1 MQLQLKAT
9 VVFEKNYEAKTRLV
23 VNEGGSR
30 SSKTYSL
37 AQLFYTK
44 MKEEKDILI
53 SVVRKTTPALKA
65 TAYKDFLDVLKSNN
79 IYNED
84 NHNKTDMTYK
94 IGSNE
99 IEFFSCDEPQKM
111 RGRKR
116 DYLWENEANE
126 LSYEDHKQL
135 SMRTS
140 KQIFMDYNPSE
151 TFHWIYDHVLTRNDV
166 TVIKSTFRDNPFL
179 EVEIIKEI
187 ERYKETDE
195 NYWRI
200 YGLGERG
207 VPQAT
212 IYPKYFLCD
221 ELPEDGE
228 EIYGLDFGYNHPTS
242 LCRIKLKDD
251 DVYCEEIIY
260 ESGLTNA
267 QLIKKM
273 DSLDIKKNVIIYAD
287 HEDANR
293 IKEISDAGYWI
304 EKANKSVKDGIDSLI
319 TRKKYITKASIH
331 GIKEFQMYKWKQKD
345 ERVLDEPVKLN
356 DDFLDSLRY
365 GVYSHITKQFIG
377 FV

>member
-1 MQLQLKAT
+1 MELKLKAT
-9 VVFEKNYEAKTRLV
+9 VVFDKNYEAKTRLV

-37 AQLFYTK
+37 AQMFFMK
-44 MKEEKDILI
+44 MLEEQNILI

-65 TAYKDFLDVLKSNN
+65 TAYKDFLDVLKSNYV
-79 IYNED
+79 YNED
-84 NHNKTDMTYK
+84 FHNKTDMTYK

-116 DYLWENEANE
+116 NYLWENEANE

-151 TFHWIYDHVLTRNDV
+151 TFHWIYDHVLTRSDV
-166 TVIKSTFRDNPFL
+166 TLIKSTYKDNPFL
-179 EVEIIKEI
+179 EPEIIKEI
-187 ERYKETDE
+187 ERYKENDE

-212 IYPKYFLCD
+212 VYVKYFLID
-221 ELPEDGE
+221 ELPAEGE
-228 EIYGLDFGYNHPTS
+228 EIYGLDFGYNHATS
-242 LCRIKLKDD
+242 LCRIKLLDD
-251 DVYCEEIIY
+251 DVYCEEVIF

-267 QLIKKM
+267 QLIAKM
-273 DSLDIKKNVIIYAD
+273 DSLDIQKNVIIYAD

-293 IKEISDAGYWI
+293 IAEIQKAGYWI

-319 TRKKYITKASIH
+319 TRKKYITKKSIH

-345 ERVLDEPVKLN
+345 ERILDEPVKLN

>member
-1 MQLQLKAT
+1 MELKLKAT
-9 VVFEKNYEAKTRLV
+9 RIFDETRQAITRIV

-30 SSKTYSL
+30 SSKTYSI
-37 AQLFYTK
+37 AQVFFVK
-44 MKEEKDILI
+44 MLEEENILI

-65 TAYKDFLDVLKSNN
+65 TVYKDFLNILRENN
-79 IYNED
+79 CYNEA
-84 NHNKTDMTYK
+84 NHNKTDMTYT

-99 IEFFSCDEPQKM
+99 IEFFSLDDPQKV

-116 DYLWENEANE
+116 KYLWCNEANE
-126 LSYEDHKQL
+126 LSYEDFKQL

-140 KQIFMDYNPSE
+140 GQIFLDYNPSE
-151 TFHWIYDHVLTRNDV
+151 TFHWIYDHVLIRKDLTL
-166 TVIKSTFRDNPFL
+166 IKSTYVDNPFL
-179 EVEIIKEI
+179 EVEIIREI
-187 ERYKETDE
+187 ERYKEVDE
-195 NYWRI
+195 NYWKI

-207 VPQAT
+207 TPQAT
-212 IYPKYFLCD
+212 IYPTYFLCD

-228 EIYGLDFGYNHPTS
+228 EIYGLDFGYNHATS

-251 DVYCEEIIY
+251 DIYSEEVIF
-260 ESGLTNA
+260 ESGLTNT
-267 QLIKKM
+267 QLIAKM
-273 DSLDIKKNVIIYAD
+273 NSLDIKKNVIIYAD
-287 HEDANR
+287 HEDTNR
-293 IKEISDAGYWI
+293 IEEIRQAGYWI

-319 TRKKYITKASIH
+319 TRKKYITKRSIH

-345 ERVLDEPVKLN
+345 ERILDEPVKLN

>member
-1 MQLQLKAT
+1 MELKLKAT
-9 VVFEKNYEAKTRLV
+9 VVFDKNYEAKTRLV

-37 AQLFYTK
+37 AQMFFMK
-44 MKEEKDILI
+44 MLEEQNILI

-65 TAYKDFLDVLKSNN
+65 TAYKDFLDVLRSNYV
-79 IYNED
+79 YNED
-84 NHNKTDMTYK
+84 FHNKTEMTYK

-116 DYLWENEANE
+116 HYLWENEANE

-135 SMRTS
+135 AMRTS

-151 TFHWIYDHVLTRNDV
+151 TFHWIYDHVLTRSDV
-166 TVIKSTFRDNPFL
+166 TLIRSTYKDNPFL
-179 EVEIIKEI
+179 EPEIIKEI
-187 ERYKETDE
+187 ERYKDTDE

-212 IYPKYFLCD
+212 IYPTYFLID
-221 ELPEDGE
+221 KLPEDGE

-242 LCRIKLKDD
+242 LCRIMLKDD
-251 DVYCEEIIY
+251 EVYCEEVIY
-260 ESGLTNA
+260 ESGLTNS

-319 TRKKYITKASIH
+319 TRKKHITKKSIH

>member
-1 MQLQLKAT
+1 MELQLKAT
-9 VVFEKNYEAKTRLV
+9 VVFDKTREAKTRIV

-30 SSKTYSL
+30 SSKTYSI
-37 AQLFYTK
+37 AQMFFLK
-44 MKEEKDILI
+44 MLEEKDILI

-65 TAYKDFLDVLKSNN
+65 TAYKDFLDVLRSNYV
-79 IYNED
+79 YNED
-84 NHNKTDMTYK
+84 FHNKTEMTYK

-116 DYLWENEANE
+116 HYLWENEANE

-135 SMRTS
+135 AMRTT

-151 TFHWIYDHVLTRNDV
+151 TFHWIYDHVLTRDDV
-166 TVIKSTFRDNPFL
+166 TLIKSTYKDNPFL
-179 EVEIIKEI
+179 ELEIVKEI

-212 IYPKYFLCD
+212 IYPTYFLID
-221 ELPEDGE
+221 EMPTDGE

-242 LCRIKLKDD
+242 LCRIMLKDD
-251 DVYCEEIIY
+251 EVYCEEVIY
-260 ESGLTNA
+260 ESGLTNS

-319 TRKKYITKASIH
+319 TRKKHITKKSIH

>member
-9 VVFEKNYEAKTRLV
+9 VVFEKNYQAKTRLV

-79 IYNED
+79 IYNEE

-116 DYLWENEANE
+116 TYLWENEANE

-135 SMRTS
+135 AMRTS

-151 TFHWIYDHVLTRNDV
+151 TFHWIYDHILTRDDV
-166 TVIKSTFRDNPFL
+166 TLIKSTYRDNPFL

-187 ERYKETDE
+187 ERYKENDE

-221 ELPEDGE
+221 ALPEDGE